1 MKFKYQLILI
11 GNKSAFLNDIKKSIS
26 INAQELGLN
35 EESILILDAK
45 NFWSQYISNVP
56 TFGLY
61 FGDNE
66 GKFKHLNILS
76 KLIKDANL
84 ILPIVQDIRKFTS
97 HTPNKVH
104 GINGFQLADNNDIEK
119 LVSLIFEGL
128 GLLRLS
134 RRLFISYK
142 RDESTGVAIQL
153 YEKLE
158 KNGFDVFLDTH
169 SIRPGEPFQD
179 ELWHRLAD
187 TDVVLLLNTPGFLKS
202 NWTTMELAQANAMSI
217 GILQLIWPTHEL
229 EREAEISLPYKLT
242 DDDFESKG
250 IIDAKSYLKE
260 AIIEKIVNKTESLRA
275 RSLGA
280 RQDNIVS
287 EFMNVAHKLGKQA
300 YLQPEKFI
308 TLRNDSGKEL
318 IIIPTVGVPQAF
330 TYYRSDEFYNRILND
345 SNREVFLV
353 YDQFNIRER
362 WLNHLSW
369 LDTYLPVKTIKVT
382 EIEKWL
388 RNL

>member
-1 MKFKYQLILI
+1 MKFRYQIVSI
-11 GNKSAFLNDIKKSIS
+11 GDKSDSFDDIKELFFEK
-26 INAQELGLN
+26 INELGLD
-35 EESILILDAK
+35 EKSILILDSD
-45 NFWSQYISNVP
+45 NFWNDYHANVP
-56 TFGLY
+56 TFTLY
-61 FGDNE
+61 FSNRKSG
-66 GKFKHLNILS
+66 FKHRNILK
-76 KLIKDANL
+76 KLIDDANL
-84 ILPIVQDIRKFTS
+84 LLPIVKNLHEFTI
-97 HTPNKVH
+97 HTPDEVH
-104 GINGFQLADNNDIEK
+104 GINGFQLANNNDIEK
-119 LVSLIFEGL
+119 LVSLIIEGL

-158 KNGFDVFLDTH
+158 ENGFDVFLDTH

-187 TDVVLLLNTPGFLKS
+187 TDVVLLLNTPDFLKS
-202 NWTTMELAQANAMSI
+202 NWTTQELAQANAMSI
-217 GILQLIWPTHEL
+217 GILQLIWPTHKL
-229 EREAEISLPYKLT
+229 EREAEISLPFKLSV
-242 DDDFESKG
+242 DDFEGHG
-250 IIDAKSYLKE
+250 IINAKSYLKE
-260 AIIEKIVNKTESLRA
+260 AIVKNVINKTESLRA

-287 EFMNVAHKLGKQA
+287 EFMNAAHKLGKQA

-308 TLRNDSGKEL
+308 TLENVPGKEL

-330 TYYRSDEFYNRILND
+330 TYYRTDEFYNRVLND
-345 SNREVFLV
+345 SNREVFLL

-388 RNL
+388 RNR